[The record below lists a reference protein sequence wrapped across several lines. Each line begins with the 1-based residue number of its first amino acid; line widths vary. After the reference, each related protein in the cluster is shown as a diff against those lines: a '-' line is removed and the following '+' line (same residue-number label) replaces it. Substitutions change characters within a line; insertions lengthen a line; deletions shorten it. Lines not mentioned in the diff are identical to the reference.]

1 MKSSVRNGLAAAI
14 AVSAASLLGAQD
26 AKVAAGVDVYAE
38 SATPELGVKKE
49 LFTGKRFEAGAPV
62 RYSTY
67 LMKGTDVKNAPV
79 FLMME
84 YDENRTISVM
94 EACAK
99 EGLIPPG
106 LIVFM
111 ANDSLRPT
119 VKGGFTRYMRGTLF
133 APVGREFPDMLVEE
147 LLPHAAAK
155 SGVTISPDPDM
166 HFVSGSSAGGGATLN
181 IAWYRND
188 YFRRAY
194 AASPVVD
201 SSFVRFVRM
210 MEAKP
215 LRIYITTGDCEPDR
229 NWGDLFFSNF
239 ALRSS
244 FDYAGYPCML
254 EYFPKGGHN
263 AGKGNPD
270 TMRRIFGFTW
280 EGWKEG
286 RKVEP
291 PRNPIRVAGL
301 VAGSGWAEVQAAVPP
316 KKAVRA
322 AGGEY
327 LADGG
332 RIVFRD
338 SKGECRTVADGFGRV
353 EGISL
358 SSDLWR
364 LYAVDSTRKCIFAMT
379 VSPDGS
385 LGYPFRHADIM
396 LHPDARRLG
405 ASDILTLENDR
416 VLVATEL
423 GVQSAMSFGTLD
435 VILPLPGDVPADRVW
450 MDGRTLFASSG
461 ARVFRRE
468 LQVAA
473 SDGTKITEPDRAY
486 YHVPGENRNSGHL
499 AQFAPA
505 FEAVKSIV
513 ITNRIER

>member
-1 MKSSVRNGLAAAI
+1 MSATFKNALAGALLAT
-14 AVSAASLLGAQD
+14 SLFGAQQGKT
-26 AKVAAGVDVYAE
+26 APGVDVYAE
-38 SATPELGVKKE
+38 TATPELGVNKAQ
-49 LFTGKRFEAGAPV
+49 FTGKRFVAGAPV
-62 RYSTY
+62 KFSTY
-67 LMKGTDVKNAPV
+67 VMKGTDKRNAPL
-79 FLMME
+79 FLLME
-84 YDENRTISVM
+84 FDEKGTPAAM
-94 EACAK
+94 EKYAG

-106 LIVFM
+106 LVVFL
-111 ANDSLRPT
+111 ANDSIRPT

-147 LLPHAAAK
+147 LIPHAAEQ

-181 IAWYRND
+181 IVWYRND

-194 AASPVVD
+194 AISPVVD
-201 SSFVRFVRM
+201 PSFVMLARR
-210 MEAKP
+210 MEAKT

-229 NWGDLFFSNF
+229 VGGDLFFSNF
-239 ALRSS
+239 ALCSS
-244 FDYAGYPCML
+244 LDYAGYPCEH
-254 EYFPKGGHN
+254 EYFPRGGHN
-263 AGKGNPD
+263 AGKGSPE
-270 TMRRIFGFTW
+270 TMRRMFGFTW

-286 RKVEP
+286 KKVVP

-301 VAGSGWAEVQAAVPP
+301 VAGSGWTEVQAAIPP
-316 KKAVRA
+316 KKTVRA

-327 LADGG
+327 SADGG
-332 RIVFRD
+332 KIVFRD
-338 SKGECRTVADGFGRV
+338 SNGASRTVADGFGKV

-364 LYAVDSTRKCIFAMT
+364 LYAVDSSRMCIFAMT
-379 VSPDGS
+379 VAKDGS
-385 LGYPFRHADIM
+385 LGYPFRHTDIM

-450 MDGRTLFASSG
+450 MEGKTLFASSG

-468 LQVAA
+468 LQIAA

-499 AQFAPA
+499 AILAPA
-505 FEAVKSIV
+505 IDAARSIV